1 MIRIMDS
8 PRIEILI
15 HQMSSNLDDELP
27 ILVNVDEYSTFKTDK
42 RRIEHRAGRIA
53 LAEALENWGLASSQL
68 EVIRDNNRAPS
79 LKWIQGVF
87 KNQALPAISIG
98 HAEGYAFIAL
108 IEPGWWVGIDGE
120 SKARGIAENAF
131 AEFCKDDELHWLKA
145 NPSEAIRL
153 WTSKEAVQKAMH
165 LGMSLNPRNIIISR
179 PKSNQDISIEGMK
192 IQLESFQQENFQIGL
207 AWRVAGS
214 QLRSQEDDLLDATRE
229 AMRDEAGNLIFD
241 ISCQV
246 KRAGG

>member
-1 MIRIMDS
+1 MIRIRDS

-15 HQMSSNLDDELP
+15 QQMRTNLDEELP
-27 ILVNVDEYSTFKTDK
+27 SLVNVDEYSTFKTNK
-42 RRIEHRAGRIA
+42 RKVEHCAGRTA
-53 LAEALENWGLASSQL
+53 LAEGLGHWGFDTSQI
-68 EVIRDNNRAPS
+68 EVIRDKNRAPS

-98 HAEGYAFIAL
+98 HAEGYAIIAL

-120 SKARGIAENAF
+120 PKVREIAENAF

-165 LGMSLNPRNIIISR
+165 LGMNLNPRKIIIYQS
-179 PKSNQDISIEGMK
+179 KSNQEMSIEGMK
-192 IQLESFQQENFQIGL
+192 IQLKNFQHENFQIGL
-207 AWRVAGS
+207 AWRVEGLL
-214 QLRSQEDDLLDATRE
+214 LRSQEDDLLDATRE

-241 ISCQV
+241 VACQV
-246 KRAGG
+246 RRDGN

>member
-1 MIRIMDS
+1 MLRIRDS

-15 HQMSSNLDDELP
+15 QQMSSNLDEELP

-42 RRIEHRAGRIA
+42 RRVEHRAGRTA
-53 LAEALENWGLASSQL
+53 LAEALENWGFDSSQL
-68 EVIRDNNRAPS
+68 EVVRDDNRAPS

-87 KNQALPAISIG
+87 KNEALPAISIG
-98 HAEGYAFIAL
+98 HAEGYAIIAL
-108 IEPGWWVGIDGE
+108 IEFGWWVGIDGE
-120 SKARGIAENAF
+120 SKVRGIAENAF
-131 AEFCKDDELHWLKA
+131 AEFCKGDELHWLKA

-165 LGMSLNPRNIIISR
+165 LGMGLNPRNITIPQST
-179 PKSNQDISIEGMK
+179 SNQEIYIEGMK
-192 IQLESFQQENFQIGL
+192 IQLENFQQENFQIGL

-214 QLRSQEDDLLDATRE
+214 QLRSHEDDILDATRE

-241 ISCQV
+241 VACQAR
-246 KRAGG
+246 RAGD

>member
-1 MIRIMDS
+1 MIRIRDS

-15 HQMSSNLDDELP
+15 QQMSSNLDEEMP

-42 RRIEHRAGRIA
+42 RKVEHRAGRTA
-53 LAEALENWGLASSQL
+53 LAEALKNWGLDSSQL
-68 EVIRDNNRAPS
+68 EVIRDKNRAPS
-79 LKWIQGVF
+79 LKWIQGIF

-98 HAEGYAFIAL
+98 HAEGYAIIAL

-165 LGMSLNPRNIIISR
+165 LGMSLNPRNIIISQS
-179 PKSNQDISIEGMK
+179 KSTQELSIEGMK
-192 IQLESFQQENFQIGL
+192 IQLENFQQENFQIGL

-214 QLRSQEDDLLDATRE
+214 QLRSHEDDLLDTTRE

-241 ISCQV
+241 VACQA
-246 KRAGG
+246 RRDGG